1 MITTQD
7 FGGAW
12 GQLPH
17 EKSIMMNVPSINNP
31 DVYKQVISSRLG
43 FYPVEVI
50 NNEVIS
56 SGMANSAA
64 GGQVQVLLHCRVE
77 PNGQLA
83 FTAKTSDPGVL
94 MVLEQSHLPSIA
106 N

>member
-1 MITTQD
+1 
-7 FGGAW
+7 
-12 GQLPH
+12 
-17 EKSIMMNVPSINNP
+17 MNVPSINNP
-31 DVYKQVISSRLG
+31 EAYKQAISSKLG

-56 SGMANSAA
+56 SALANSAQ

-94 MVLEQSHLPSIA
+94 MILEQSHLPSIA